1 MTRRPL
7 QALATPALLAGL
19 MVYLVPGLAANTALA
34 ATAPEPKAFPTDWQ
48 FDVEVGPLRVV
59 HLPVKGDRA
68 RAFYYITYRV
78 INETGQDLFFA
89 PLVELATDRG
99 EVMLAGRGVPLDVT
113 FNIIDRQ
120 RNILLEDPIRILG
133 RLQQGEENAKD
144 GIAIWPVGEKNVDRV
159 QIYFMGF
166 SGETKTVDTR
176 DANNGNAKTVTLWKT
191 LMLRHEAPGDL
202 LNDEAFNQGGRI
214 LARAQNRW
222 ILRKPEAIVTARDR
236 EASTAPEQEQ
246 GDPAVGL
253 DG

>member
-1 MTRRPL
+1 MTRRTPL
-7 QALATPALLAGL
+7 AISLSLVLALGGVLATGASG
-19 MVYLVPGLAANTALA
+19 A

-59 HLPVKGDRA
+59 HLPVEGDSA
-68 RAFYYITYRV
+68 RAFYYVTYRV

-89 PLVELATDRG
+89 PLIELATDRG
-99 EVMLAGRGVPLDVT
+99 EVMLAGRDVPINVT
-113 FNIIDRQ
+113 YNIMDRQ

-144 GIAIWPVGEKNVDRV
+144 GIAIWPVGESNVDRV
-159 QIYFMGF
+159 QLYFMGF
-166 SGETKTVDTR
+166 SGETKAVQTR
-176 DANNGNAKTVTLWKT
+176 DANTGDRKEVTLWKT

-202 LNDEAFNQGGRI
+202 LNDEAYTQGGRT
-214 LARAQNRW
+214 LARARERW

-236 EASTAPEQEQ
+236 AASTAPGNQE
-246 GDPAVGL
+246 PAVGL

>member
-1 MTRRPL
+1 MNRPML
-7 QALATPALLAGL
+7 QALAAPAVLAGL
-19 MVYLVPGLAANTALA
+19 MVCLVPCLAANPASA
-34 ATAPEPKAFPTDWQ
+34 AAAPEPNAFPTDWQ

-59 HLPVKGDRA
+59 HLPVEGDQA

-99 EVMLAGRGVPLDVT
+99 EVMLAGKDVPLDVT
-113 FNIIDRQ
+113 NNIIDRQ

-144 GIAIWPVGEKNVDRV
+144 GIAIWPVAETNVDRV

-166 SGETKTVDTR
+166 SGETKTVQTR
-176 DANNGNAKTVTLWKT
+176 DANTGDAKIVTLWKT
-191 LMLRHEAPGDL
+191 LMLRHDAPGDL
-202 LNDEAFNQGGRI
+202 LNDEAFSQGGR
-214 LARAQNRW
+214 LLGRSRERW

-236 EASTAPEQEQ
+236 DAEPASNQEQ
-246 GDPAVGL
+246 GEPAIGL